1 MKDYQKRLA
10 ELLAQSGALMFKKG
24 LRLKD
29 GRPTPYFVNLGVFRT
44 GRLAWSLGRCFA
56 DWFVDHNLGG
66 KVDVLLGPSYKGSAI
81 AQAAAIA
88 LQREHGI
95 DLSFDYD
102 RKEAKTHGEHAGKG
116 SMFVT
121 GALRPGAKAL
131 IIDDVGTSM
140 ATKVELLD
148 KISDF
153 FGAKAPEVVGVALAV
168 DRQQTQAVYDG
179 KGKVIEGERGPDA
192 LAAFTEKTGLP
203 VWSLLGI
210 RQAVEHLSDN
220 GIEVMVDGKMREL
233 DQDIVDRMEKYLA
246 IYGRED

>member
-10 ELLAQSGALMFKKG
+10 ELLAQSGSLLFRQG
-24 LRLKD
+24 LQLKD
-29 GRPTPYFVNLGVFRT
+29 GRPTPYFVNLGVFHT
-44 GRLAWSLGRCFA
+44 GRLAWGLGRCFA

-95 DLSFDYD
+95 DLAFDYD

-121 GALRPGAKAL
+121 GALTSASRVL

-148 KISDF
+148 KIGDF
-153 FGAKAPEVVGVALAV
+153 FGDQAPEVVGVALAV
-168 DRQQTQAVYDG
+168 DRQQTQAVYDDKGQVVEG
-179 KGKVIEGERGPDA
+179 KRGPDA
-192 LAAFTEKTGLP
+192 LAAFEEKTGLP

-210 RQAVEHLSDN
+210 RQAVEYLYES
-220 GIEVMVDGKMREL
+220 GIEVMVDGEMCEL
-233 DQDIVDRMEKYLA
+233 DQDIFDRMEQYLA
-246 IYGRED
+246 VYGREE